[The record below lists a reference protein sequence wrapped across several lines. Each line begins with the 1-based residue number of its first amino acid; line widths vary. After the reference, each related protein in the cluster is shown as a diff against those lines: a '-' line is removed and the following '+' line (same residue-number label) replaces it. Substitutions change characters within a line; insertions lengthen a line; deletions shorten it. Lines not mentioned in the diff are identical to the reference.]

1 MPKMKTHKG
10 TAKRF
15 KVTKSGR
22 VRRRK
27 CGSGH
32 LMSHKS
38 GKKLR
43 HLRQPC
49 LVEGKKERTLK
60 RLLGLA

>member
-1 MPKMKTHKG
+1 MPKVKTHKG

-15 KVTKSGR
+15 KVTKGGR

-32 LMSHKS
+32 LLSHKS
-38 GKKLR
+38 GKQLRKLR
-43 HLRQPC
+43 RPA
-49 LVEGKKERTLK
+49 LVSGRKERTLK

>member
-1 MPKMKTHKG
+1 MPKVKTHKG

-27 CGSGH
+27 SGSGH
-32 LMSHKS
+32 LMSKKS
-38 GKKLR
+38 GKKCR
-43 HLRQPC
+43 DLRQPS
-49 LVEGKKERTLK
+49 LVEGRKERTLK

>member
-43 HLRQPC
+43 HLRQPS

>member
-22 VRRRK
+22 IKRRK
-27 CGSGH
+27 AGKRK
-32 LMSHKS
+32 LLSHKN
-38 GKKLR
+38 GKKIRQLR
-43 HLRQPC
+43 KPTLA
-49 LVEGKKERTLK
+49 VGKSEKTLK

>member
-10 TAKRF
+10 TSKRVR
-15 KVTKSGR
+15 VTKSGR

-32 LMSHKS
+32 LLSHKTS
-38 GKKLR
+38 KRCRDLR
-43 HLRQPC
+43 KPT
-49 LVEGKKERTLK
+49 LVEGRKERTLK

>member
-15 KVTKSGR
+15 KVTKTGR

-32 LMSHKS
+32 LLSHKS
-38 GKKLR
+38 GKKCR
-43 HLRQPC
+43 DLRQPA

>member
-15 KVTKSGR
+15 KVTKKGR

-32 LMSHKS
+32 LLSHKS

-43 HLRQPC
+43 KLRQPA

-60 RLLGLA
+60 SLLGLA